1 MYCKHYGFTEK
12 PFDVTPKPK
21 FLFLTRGHREALV
34 TLLYGIR
41 ERRGFIAMVG
51 EAGTGKT
58 TLLRSAMEKLGK
70 KTRKALLFHSE
81 MPFEDVIHVILD
93 EFKMLR
99 KGETLTKLQAVKR
112 LTRFAIHLF
121 AKGGN
126 LVIMIDEAQNFSRET
141 LEGLRM
147 ISNLETNNYKLIQIV
162 IAGQVELDRKLD
174 NYGLR
179 PFVQRIN
186 LKRYIKQ
193 LNEKE
198 TYAYLAHRLKVAN
211 YKGSP
216 IFDKRSQQMIWAYSG
231 GVPRKINNICDNALL
246 HGYAMEAQTI
256 SGRVI
261 AEVVNDLGYT
271 LIKEPSETPLRKIVP
286 LRRVAMF

>member
-21 FLFLTRGHREALV
+21 FLFLTRGHREALA

-51 EAGTGKT
+51 ETGTGKT
-58 TLLRSAMEKLGK
+58 TLLRAAMQRLGK
-70 KTRKALLFHSE
+70 KTRKALLFNSE
-81 MPFEDVIHVILD
+81 MPFEDVVLVILD
-93 EFKMLR
+93 ELKLLR
-99 KGETLTKLQAVKR
+99 RGETLTKLQTVKR
-112 LTRFAIHLF
+112 LTRFAIQLF

-126 LVIMIDEAQNFSRET
+126 LVIIIDEAQNFSRET

-162 IAGQVELDRKLD
+162 IAGQAELDRKLD

-193 LNEKE
+193 LNERE

-211 YKGSP
+211 YKGP
-216 IFDKRSQQMIWAYSG
+216 QIFDKRAQQMVWAYSG

-246 HGYAMEAQTI
+246 HGYGMEVQTI

-261 AEVVNDLGYT
+261 AEVVEDLGYNAV
-271 LIKEPSETPLRKIVP
+271 KAAVEKQRRKIIP
-286 LRRVAMF
+286 LRRAAMY